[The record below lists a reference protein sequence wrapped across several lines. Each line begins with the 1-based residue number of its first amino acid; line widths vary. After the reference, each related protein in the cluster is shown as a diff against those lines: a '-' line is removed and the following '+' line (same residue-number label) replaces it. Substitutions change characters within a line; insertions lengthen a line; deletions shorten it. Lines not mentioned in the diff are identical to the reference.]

1 MSAAPKCQGQPYPV
15 AMKRVLEPEV
25 MDSPAEAN
33 AYDAMDHSTV
43 NHDFARRLLELGAT
57 GRVLDIGCG
66 PGHGPLQLVAM
77 ASKVSVVGVDL
88 SQYMLTIAE
97 EHKTVS
103 SHGDRVEFAVAD
115 AKKLDYAN
123 GSFDAV
129 CSNTILHHIPNPV
142 EFLREAWRVRAEGGA
157 LLIRDLFRPETSAE
171 VDALVQKHAA
181 HEPQSAQDLLHASL
195 CAALTSE
202 ELVEM
207 ARAAGM
213 QGCEVVIDSDRH
225 MSLQVAAT
233 KAE

>member
-1 MSAAPKCQGQPYPV
+1 
-15 AMKRVLEPEV
+15 MKRVLEPEV
-25 MDSPAEAN
+25 MDSPEEAN

-43 NHDFARRLLELGAT
+43 NHAFARRLLELGAT

-88 SQYMLTIAE
+88 SQHMLTIAE
-97 EHKTVS
+97 EHRAVS
-103 SHGDRVEFAVAD
+103 SHGERVGFALAD
-115 AKKLDYAN
+115 AKKLDYAD

-142 EFLREAWRVRAEGGA
+142 EFLREAWRVCAEGGA
-157 LLIRDLFRPETSAE
+157 LLIRDLYRPETMAE
-171 VDALVQKHAA
+171 VDALVEKHTA
-181 HEPQSAQDLLHASL
+181 HEVQTARDLFHASL
-195 CAALTSE
+195 CAALTPD
-202 ELVEM
+202 ELVDI
-207 ARAAGM
+207 AREAGM